1 MSSIEKV
8 SDLLAK
14 KAEIALGGGKE
25 KQDKQRSSGSMT
37 ARERIEALLD
47 EGSFVE
53 IGAFV
58 SARNE
63 ETAADGVITGYGSID
78 SRLVYVY
85 SQDVTVLGGSMGEM
99 YANKINK
106 IVDMAAKMGAP
117 VIGMLDSNGVRLSD
131 GPRVQRAMG
140 RVLSAFANISGVVPN
155 ISIVFGNCAG
165 GSAIA
170 AAMSDFVIMNGK
182 TGKMFV
188 TGPDI
193 IEATEGKVPEVDAKG
208 NVNKNGN
215 AHFIGEDD
223 SQCIEIAKLLLSY
236 IPSNNLSDAYQ
247 FETED
252 DLNRPCEILNGIDS
266 IEDARVVIAEIAD
279 DKAFFEIQP
288 DYAEEASIGF
298 IRVNGSVVGVL
309 ATSGD
314 EISGRAAQ
322 KMERFVRFCDCY
334 NTPILTIT
342 DVAGFKASASE
353 EAWGLARKSA
363 ELMYAFVEATVP
375 KVNLITKKAYG
386 TAYTLMNS
394 KQGGADLIFAYP
406 TAEMAPLPPAAGV
419 GMLYSDR
426 LKAGESREALEKE
439 YIETEASIYNAAR
452 LGCIDDIIAPSETRA
467 RIAAALEMLRSKRAG
482 AISKKHDNLSL

>member
-8 SDLLAK
+8 SELLAK

-25 KQDKQRSSGSMT
+25 KQDKQRQGGSMT

-53 IGAFV
+53 IGAFI
-58 SARNE
+58 SARDM

-85 SQDVTVLGGSMGEM
+85 SQDVTVLGGAMGEM

-170 AAMSDFVIMNGK
+170 AAMSDFVIMNAKSGK
-182 TGKMFV
+182 LFV

-193 IEATEGKVPEVDAKG
+193 IEATEGAAPEVDAKG
-208 NVNKNGN
+208 SVNKNGN
-215 AHFIGEDD
+215 AHFIGESD
-223 SQCIEIAKLLLSY
+223 SECIEIAKLLLSY
-236 IPSNNLSDAYQ
+236 IPSNNLSDA
-247 FETED
+247 FEYETGD
-252 DLNRPCEILNGIDS
+252 DLNRPCEILDNVDS
-266 IEDARVVIAEIAD
+266 ISDVRVVVAEIAD
-279 DKAFFEIQP
+279 DKAYFEIQS

-298 IRVNGSVVGVL
+298 IRVNGASVGVI
-309 ATSGD
+309 ATTGD
-314 EISGRAAQ
+314 EISGSAAQ
-322 KMERFVRFCDCY
+322 KMERFVRFWDCY

-342 DVAGFKASASE
+342 DVEGFKASAGE
-353 EAWGLARKSA
+353 ETWGLARKSA
-363 ELMYAFVEATVP
+363 ELMFAFVEATVP
-375 KVNLITKKAYG
+375 KVNLIVKKAYG
-386 TAYTLMNS
+386 TAYTLLNS

-426 LKAGESREALEKE
+426 LHAGESREALEKE
-439 YIETEASIYNAAR
+439 YVETEASIYNAAK
-452 LGCIDDIIAPSETRA
+452 LGCIDDVIVPSESRA
-467 RIAAALEMLRSKRAG
+467 RIAAALEMLKSKRAG
-482 AISKKHDNLSL
+482 VITRNHDNMPM

>member
-1 MSSIEKV
+1 MSSINKISE
-8 SDLLAK
+8 LLAK
-14 KAEIALGGGKE
+14 KEEISLGGGKDL
-25 KQDKQRSSGSMT
+25 QDKQRQGGSMT
-37 ARERIEALLD
+37 ARERIDALLD
-47 EGSFVE
+47 GGSFVE
-53 IGAFV
+53 IGAFI
-58 SARNE
+58 SARDG
-63 ETAADGVITGYGSID
+63 ETAADGVVTGYGTID
-78 SRLVYVY
+78 GRLVYVY

-182 TGKMFV
+182 NGKMFV

-193 IEATEGKVPEVDAKG
+193 IEATEGKAPSLGAEG

-215 AHFIGEDD
+215 AHFIGNDD
-223 SQCIEIAKLLLSY
+223 GECIEIAKLLLSY
-236 IPSNNLSDAYQ
+236 IPSNNLSDA
-247 FETED
+247 FEFTTED
-252 DLNRPCEILNGIDS
+252 DLNRPCDILNDMDAID
-266 IEDARVVIAEIAD
+266 DVRVVIAEIAD
-279 DKAFFEIQP
+279 DKAYFEIQR
-288 DYAEEASIGF
+288 DYADEASIGF
-298 IRVNGSVVGVL
+298 IRMNGSTVGVI
-309 ATSGD
+309 ATQGD
-314 EISGRAAQ
+314 EISSRAAQ

-342 DVAGFKASASE
+342 DVEGFKASASE

-375 KVNLITKKAYG
+375 KVNLIVKKAYG
-386 TAYTLMNS
+386 TAYTLLNS

-419 GMLYSDR
+419 GMLYAER
-426 LKAGESREALEKE
+426 LQAGESREALEAE
-439 YIETEASIYNAAR
+439 YRETEASIYKAAS
-452 LGCIDDIIAPSETRA
+452 LGCIDDVIVPSETRA
-467 RIAAALEMLRSKRAG
+467 RIVAALEMLKSKRAG
-482 AISKKHDNLSL
+482 AISKKHDNMSL

>member
-1 MSSIEKV
+1 MSSMEKV

-25 KQDKQRSSGSMT
+25 KQDKQRSGGSMT
-37 ARERIEALLD
+37 ARERIDSLLD
-47 EGSFVE
+47 DGSFVE

-63 ETAADGVITGYGSID
+63 DTAADGVITGYGSID

-170 AAMSDFVIMNGK
+170 AAMSDFVIMNEK

-193 IEATEGKVPEVDAKG
+193 IEATEGKSPEVDAKG
-208 NVNKNGN
+208 SVNKNGN

-223 SQCIEIAKLLLSY
+223 ESCIEIAKLLLSY
-236 IPSNNLSDAYQ
+236 IPSNNLSDAFI
-247 FETED
+247 FETMD
-252 DLNRPCEILNGIDS
+252 DLNRPCEILNNIDS
-266 IEDARVVIAEIAD
+266 IDDARVVIAEIAD
-279 DKAFFEIQP
+279 DKAFFEVQA
-288 DYAEEASIGF
+288 DYADEASIGF
-298 IRVNGSVVGVL
+298 IRINGSVVGVL

-314 EISGRAAQ
+314 EISSRAAQ

-342 DVAGFKASASE
+342 DVSGFKASASE

-406 TAEMAPLPPAAGV
+406 TAQMAPLPPAAGV

-452 LGCIDDIIAPSETRA
+452 LGCIDDIIVPSETRA
-467 RIAAALEMLRSKRAG
+467 RIVAAFEMLRSKRAG

>member
-1 MSSIEKV
+1 MSSINKISE
-8 SDLLAK
+8 LLAK
-14 KAEIALGGGKE
+14 KEELMLGGGKE
-25 KQDKQRSSGSMT
+25 LQDKQRQGGSMT
-37 ARERIEALLD
+37 ARERIDALLD
-47 EGSFVE
+47 NGSFVE
-53 IGAFV
+53 IGAFI
-58 SARNE
+58 SARDG
-63 ETAADGVITGYGSID
+63 ETAADGVVTGYGTID
-78 SRLVYVY
+78 GRLVYVY

-106 IVDMAAKMGAP
+106 IVDMASKMGAP
-117 VIGMLDSNGVRLSD
+117 VIGMLDSNGVRLTD

-170 AAMSDFVIMNGK
+170 AAMSDFVIMNAK
-182 TGKMFV
+182 NGKMFV

-193 IEATEGKVPEVDAKG
+193 IEATEGKAPAADAEG

-215 AHFIGEDD
+215 AHFIGNDD
-223 SQCIEIAKLLLSY
+223 SECIEIAKLLLTY
-236 IPSNNLSDAYQ
+236 LPSNNLSDA
-247 FETED
+247 FEFMTED
-252 DLNRPCEILNGIDS
+252 DLNRPCDILNDMDAID
-266 IEDARVVIAEIAD
+266 DVRVVIAEIAD
-279 DKAFFEIQP
+279 DKAYFEIQR
-288 DYAEEASIGF
+288 DYADEASIGF
-298 IRVNGSVVGVL
+298 IRVNGSTVGVL
-309 ATSGD
+309 ATQGD
-314 EISGRAAQ
+314 EISSRAAQ

-342 DVAGFKASASE
+342 DVEGFKASASE

-375 KVNLITKKAYG
+375 KVNLIVKKAYG
-386 TAYTLMNS
+386 TAYTLLNS

-419 GMLYSDR
+419 GMLYADR

-439 YIETEASIYNAAR
+439 YVETEASIYRAAS
-452 LGCIDDIIAPSETRA
+452 LGCIDDVIVPSETRA
-467 RIAAALEMLRSKRAG
+467 RIVAALEMLRSKRAG
-482 AISKKHDNLSL
+482 SISKKHDNMSL

>member
-8 SDLLAK
+8 SDLLAR
-14 KAEIALGGGKE
+14 KAELALGGGKDKQE
-25 KQDKQRSSGSMT
+25 KQKQGGSMT
-37 ARERIEALLD
+37 ARERINALLD
-47 EGSFVE
+47 DGSFVE
-53 IGAFV
+53 IGAFI

-63 ETAADGVITGYGSID
+63 DTAADGVITGYGSID

-85 SQDVTVLGGSMGEM
+85 SQDVTVLGGAMGEM

-182 TGKMFV
+182 NGKMFV
-188 TGPDI
+188 TGPEV
-193 IEATEGKVPEVDAKG
+193 IEATEGKAPDVDAKG
-208 NVNKNGN
+208 SVSKNGN
-215 AHFIGEDD
+215 AHFVAESDEG
-223 SQCIEIAKLLLSY
+223 CIELAKILLSY
-236 IPSNNLSDAYQ
+236 IPSNNLSDA
-247 FETED
+247 FEYETQD
-252 DLNRPCEILNGIDS
+252 DLNRPCEILNDIDA
-266 IEDARVVIAEIAD
+266 IDDVRVVIAEIAD
-279 DKAFFEIQP
+279 DKAYFEVQA
-288 DYAEEASIGF
+288 DYAKEVSVGF
-298 IRVNGSVVGVL
+298 IRVNGSSVGVI

-314 EISGRAAQ
+314 ELSSRAAQ

-342 DVAGFKASASE
+342 DVEGFKASADE
-353 EAWGLARKSA
+353 ETWGLARKSA

-406 TAEMAPLPPAAGV
+406 SAQMAPLPPAAGV
-419 GMLYSDR
+419 GVLYSER
-426 LKAGESREALEKE
+426 LKAGESREALENE
-439 YIETEASIYNAAR
+439 YIETEASIYNAAK
-452 LGCIDDIIAPSETRA
+452 LGCIDDIIVPSETRA
-467 RIAAALEMLRSKRAG
+467 RVVAAFEMLKSKRAG
-482 AISKKHDNLSL
+482 AISRKHDNMPL

>member
-1 MSSIEKV
+1 MSSMEKI
-8 SDLLAK
+8 SGLIAK

-25 KQDKQRSSGSMT
+25 KLEKQKQGGSMT

-53 IGAFV
+53 IGAFI
-58 SARNE
+58 SARDE
-63 ETAADGVITGYGSID
+63 ETAADGVITGYGSVD

-85 SQDVTVLGGSMGEM
+85 SQDVTVLGGAMGEM

-117 VIGMLDSNGVRLSD
+117 VIGMLDSNGVRLAD

-140 RVLSAFANISGVVPN
+140 RVLSAFANISGVVPH

-170 AAMSDFVIMNGK
+170 AAMSDFVVMNEK
-182 TGKMFV
+182 NGKMFV
-188 TGPDI
+188 TGPEV
-193 IEATEGKVPEVDAKG
+193 IEATEGKAPAVDAKG
-208 NVNKNGN
+208 SVNKNGN

-223 SQCIEIAKLLLSY
+223 LGCIGITKLLLSY
-236 IPSNNLSDAYQ
+236 IPSNNLSDAFIY
-247 FETED
+247 ETAD
-252 DLNRPCEILNGIDS
+252 DLSRPCEVLNE
-266 IEDARVVIAEIAD
+266 IENITDARVVIAEIAD
-279 DKAFFEIQP
+279 DKAYFEIQA
-288 DYAEEASIGF
+288 DYAKEASIGF
-298 IRVNGSVVGVL
+298 IRVNGSTVGVI
-309 ATSGD
+309 ATNEA
-314 EISGRAAQ
+314 EISSLAAQ

-334 NTPILTIT
+334 NTPIVTIT
-342 DVAGFKASASE
+342 DVEGFKASASE
-353 EAWGLARKSA
+353 ETWGLARKSA

-375 KVNLITKKAYG
+375 KINLITKKAYG
-386 TAYTLMNS
+386 TAYTLLNS
-394 KQGGADLIFAYP
+394 KQGGADLIYAYP

-419 GMLYSDR
+419 GVLYSER

-439 YIETEASIYNAAR
+439 YIETEASIYNAAK
-452 LGCIDDIIAPSETRA
+452 LGCIDDIIVPSETRA

-482 AISKKHDNLSL
+482 AISKKHDNMSL

>member
-1 MSSIEKV
+1 MNSIEKV

-14 KAEIALGGGKE
+14 KAQIALGGGKE
-25 KQDKQRSSGSMT
+25 KQDKQRQSGSMT
-37 ARERIEALLD
+37 ARERIDALLD
-47 EGSFVE
+47 PGSFVE
-53 IGAFV
+53 IGAFI
-58 SARNE
+58 SARDS

-140 RVLSAFANISGVVPN
+140 RVLSAFSNISGVVPN

-170 AAMSDFVIMNGK
+170 AAMSDFVIMNAKKGRL
-182 TGKMFV
+182 FV

-193 IEATEGKVPEVDAKG
+193 IEATEGTAPSVDAEG
-208 NVNKNGN
+208 SVNKNGN
-215 AHFIGEDD
+215 AHFVGEDD
-223 SQCIEIAKLLLSY
+223 ISCIEIAKILLSY
-236 IPSNNLSDAYQ
+236 LPSNNLSDAFE
-247 FETED
+247 FETGD
-252 DLNRPCEILNGIDS
+252 DLNRSCDILNDIDS
-266 IEDARVVIAEIAD
+266 VSDVRVVIAEIAD
-279 DKAFFEIQP
+279 DKAYFEVQE
-288 DYAEEASIGF
+288 DYAPEASIGF
-298 IRVNGSVVGVL
+298 IRVNGSVVGVA

-314 EISGRAAQ
+314 EISSRAAQ

-342 DVAGFKASASE
+342 DVEGFTASAGE
-353 EAWGLARKSA
+353 ETWGLARKSA

-375 KVNLITKKAYG
+375 KVNLIVKKAYG
-386 TAYTLMNS
+386 TAYTLINS
-394 KQGGADLIFAYP
+394 KQGGADLVLAYP
-406 TAEMAPLPPAAGV
+406 TAEIAPLPPAAGV
-419 GMLYSDR
+419 GVLYSER
-426 LKAGESREALEKE
+426 LQAGESREELEQE
-439 YIETEASIYNAAR
+439 YRETEASIYNAAK
-452 LGCIDDIIAPSETRA
+452 LGCIDDIIVPSETRA
-467 RIAAALEMLRSKRAG
+467 RIVAAFEMLRSKRAG
-482 AISKKHDNLSL
+482 AITRKHDNMPL

>member
-1 MSSIEKV
+1 MNSMEKI
-8 SDLLAK
+8 SELIAK

-25 KQDKQRSSGSMT
+25 KQEKQRQSGSMT

-47 EGSFVE
+47 SGSFVE
-53 IGAFV
+53 IGAFA
-58 SARNE
+58 SSRNE
-63 ETAADGVITGYGSID
+63 NTAADGVITGYGSID

-85 SQDVTVLGGSMGEM
+85 SQDVTVLGGAMGEM

-140 RVLSAFANISGVVPN
+140 RVLSAFAKISGVVPH

-170 AAMSDFVIMNGK
+170 AAMSDFVIMNVK

-193 IEATEGKVPEVDAKG
+193 IEATEGKAPQVDAKG
-208 NVNKNGN
+208 SVNNNGN

-223 SQCIEIAKLLLSY
+223 PSCIEIAKILLSY
-236 IPSNNLSDAYQ
+236 IPSNNLSDAFE

-252 DLNRPCEILNGIDS
+252 DPNRPCEILNNIDS
-266 IEDARVVIAEIAD
+266 IDDVRVVIAEIAD
-279 DKAFFEIQP
+279 EKAFFEVQA
-288 DYAEEASIGF
+288 DYATDATIGF
-298 IRVNGSVVGVL
+298 IRINGSVVGVV
-309 ATSGD
+309 AASAD
-314 EISGRAAQ
+314 EISSRAAQ

-342 DVAGFKASASE
+342 DVQGFKASADE
-353 EAWGLARKSA
+353 EIWGLARKSA

-375 KVNLITKKAYG
+375 KVNLIVKKAYG

-394 KQGGADLIFAYP
+394 KQGGADLIYAYP
-406 TAEMAPLPPAAGV
+406 TAQMAPLPPKAGV
-419 GMLYSDR
+419 GMLYSER
-426 LKAGESREALEKE
+426 LRAGESREELERE
-439 YIETEASIYNAAR
+439 YIETEASIYSAAK
-452 LGCIDDIIAPSETRA
+452 LGCIDDIIVPSESRA
-467 RIAAALEMLRSKRAG
+467 RIAAAFEMIKSKREG
-482 AISKKHDNLSL
+482 VISRKNDNMPM

>member
-1 MSSIEKV
+1 MSSINKV
-8 SDLLAK
+8 SELLAK

-25 KQDKQRSSGSMT
+25 LQDKQRQGGNMT
-37 ARERIEALLD
+37 ARERIDALLD
-47 EGSFVE
+47 SGSFVE
-53 IGAFV
+53 IGAFI
-58 SARNE
+58 SARDS
-63 ETAADGVITGYGSID
+63 ETAADGVVTGYGTID

-170 AAMSDFVIMNGK
+170 AAMSDFVIMNEK
-182 TGKMFV
+182 NGKMFV

-193 IEATEGKVPEVDAKG
+193 IEATEGKLPSADAEG
-208 NVNKNGN
+208 SVNKTGN
-215 AHFIGEDD
+215 AHFIGNSDAE
-223 SQCIEIAKLLLSY
+223 CIEIAKLLLSY
-236 IPSNNLSDAYQ
+236 LPSNNLSDS
-247 FETED
+247 FEYETAD
-252 DLNRPCEILNGIDS
+252 DLNRPCDVLNDMDS
-266 IEDARVVIAEIAD
+266 VGDVRVVVAEIAD
-279 DKAFFEIQP
+279 DKAYFEIQP
-288 DYAEEASIGF
+288 NFVSEASTGF
-298 IRVNGSVVGVL
+298 IRVNGSTVGVI
-309 ATSGD
+309 ATQGD
-314 EISGRAAQ
+314 EICSRAAQ

-334 NTPILTIT
+334 NIPILTIT
-342 DVAGFKASASE
+342 DIEGFKASANE

-375 KVNLITKKAYG
+375 KVNLIVKKAYG
-386 TAYTLMNS
+386 TAYTLLNS
-394 KQGGADLIFAYP
+394 KQGGADLILAFP
-406 TAEMAPLPPAAGV
+406 TAQMAPLPPAAGV

-426 LKAGESREALEKE
+426 LKAGESREALEAE
-439 YIETEASIYNAAR
+439 YAENEASIYKAAS
-452 LGCIDDIIAPSETRA
+452 LGCIDDIIVPSETRA
-467 RIAAALEMLRSKRAG
+467 RVVAAFEMLRSKRAG
-482 AISKKHDNLSL
+482 APSRKHDNMPL